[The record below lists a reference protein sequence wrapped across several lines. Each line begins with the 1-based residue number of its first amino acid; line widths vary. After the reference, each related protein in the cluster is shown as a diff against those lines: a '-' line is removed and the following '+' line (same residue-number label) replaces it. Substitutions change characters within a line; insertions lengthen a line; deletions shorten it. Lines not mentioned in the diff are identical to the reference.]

1 MNPGREQRRCRRAA
15 GARRRGP
22 RGQAAALAAT
32 FACLAALVG
41 CGSDEKAEK
50 KASPFSAITKA
61 PAPDNKPK
69 HAAPRW
75 EPLER
80 FSGRGREVGQL
91 DVSPKAIQW
100 RVRWRCRTGR
110 IRLAVRPAP
119 ADGKPLEDE
128 RCPKRGE
135 AVSVQTGKQRLEVK
149 ASGRWTMT
157 IEQQVDTPLYEPPLR
172 GMSDDRLLA
181 RGGFYPIDKPGKGTA
196 SLYRLA
202 GGRLALRLDRFA
214 TSANTDLFVW
224 LSEGRRPKTTEQAFK
239 APHVQLRE
247 VKSTMGSQNYLLP
260 RRVSAEQIRSIVMW
274 CVPVQN
280 AYTAASL
287 RPRAQ

>member
-1 MNPGREQRRCRRAA
+1 MTGGSKHGQCRDAA
-15 GARRRGP
+15 APRRRSLNRP
-22 RGQAAALAAT
+22 ALALAVA
-32 FACLAALVG
+32 ACFTSLVG
-41 CGSDEKAEK
+41 CGEDEQAK
-50 KASPFSAITKA
+50 KKPSPFAAITDA
-61 PAPDNKPK
+61 PAADNRPK

-75 EPLER
+75 EPLARFTGTGSER
-80 FSGRGREVGQL
+80 RQL
-91 DVSPKAIQW
+91 KVSPKAIQW
-100 RVRWRCRTGR
+100 RARWRCRSGR
-110 IRLAVRPAP
+110 LRLSVKPPP

-135 AVSVQTGKQRLEVK
+135 AVSVQSGRQQLEVK

-157 IEQQVDTPLYEPPLR
+157 IEQQVDTPLHEPPLR
-172 GMSDDRLLA
+172 GMSGDRLLA
-181 RGGFYPIDKPGKGTA
+181 QGSFYPIDKPGKGTA

-202 GGRLALRLDRFA
+202 GGRLALRLERFA

-239 APHVQLRE
+239 SPHIQLRE

-260 RRVSAEQIRSIVMW
+260 RRVRAEQIRSIVMW

-287 RPRAQ
+287 QPRAQ